1 MNEAAV
7 IGNNAL
13 VLDTKEEENK
23 LGRQVSLIEQ
33 KAESV
38 VVDSDD
44 GFAYA
49 GELTKQVKQMQAKV
63 TDYWEPMRKTTY
75 EAYKS
80 VTDHKKEMLDP
91 LASAE
96 KILKKKM
103 GAYTLHKEKERR
115 EREEELRR
123 QAEAEMNRKLEE
135 AAKAESEGD
144 ALGAEMAMTEAE
156 VMENVATTAV
166 IKPEA
171 PVAMKGVC
179 TTKTWKI
186 TKVDPTTVPTHVQGV
201 EIRPVDE
208 KAVLR
213 LIKATKGAIK
223 IPGITYE
230 EDVTV
235 SVRK

>member
-33 KAESV
+33 QAEDV

-49 GELTKQVKQMQAKV
+49 GELTKQVKQMQSKV
-63 TDYWEPMRKTTY
+63 TDYWEPMRKSTY
-75 EAYKS
+75 DAYKS

-103 GAYTLHKEKERR
+103 GAYTLQKERERR

-144 ALGAEMAMTEAE
+144 AFGAEMAMTEAE

-166 IKPEA
+166 IKPSA
-171 PVAMKGVC
+171 PVMKGVS
-179 TTKTWKI
+179 TSKTWKI
-186 TKVDPTTVPTHVQGV
+186 TKVDSAIVPTHIQGV

-223 IPGITYE
+223 IPGITFE
-230 EDVTV
+230 EDVTI
-235 SVRK
+235 SVRS

>member
-38 VVDSDD
+38 MVDSDD

-49 GELTKQVKQMQAKV
+49 GELTKQVKQMQEKV

-103 GAYTLHKEKERR
+103 GAYTLQKEKERR
-115 EREEELRR
+115 EREEGLRR

-171 PVAMKGVC
+171 PTMKGVS

-213 LIKATKGAIK
+213 LIKATKGTIK
-223 IPGITYE
+223 IPGIAYE
-230 EDVTV
+230 EDVAV

>member
-63 TDYWEPMRKTTY
+63 TDYWEPMRETTY

-103 GAYTLHKEKERR
+103 GAYTLQKEKERR

-171 PVAMKGVC
+171 PTMKGVS

-230 EDVTV
+230 EDVSV

>member
-23 LGRQVSLIEQ
+23 LGRQVSMIEQ

-38 VVDSDD
+38 VVNSDD

-49 GELTKQVKQMQAKV
+49 GELTKQIKQMQEKV

-80 VTDHKKEMLDP
+80 VTNHKKEMLDP

-103 GAYTLHKEKERR
+103 GAYTLQKEKERR

-171 PVAMKGVC
+171 PTMKGVS

-213 LIKATKGAIK
+213 LIKATKGTIK

-230 EDVTV
+230 EDVAV

>member
-38 VVDSDD
+38 VVNSDD

-103 GAYTLHKEKERR
+103 GAYTLQKERERR

-135 AAKAESEGD
+135 AVKAESEGD

-156 VMENVATTAV
+156 VMESVATTAV
-166 IKPEA
+166 ILYSVENSYLDIEVEPQERERA
-171 PVAMKGVC
+171 DMAVAMFYVLKDA
-179 TTKTWKI
+179 
-186 TKVDPTTVPTHVQGV
+186 VD
-201 EIRPVDE
+201 RLSVDLAKLE
-208 KAVLR
+208 GDCRVVD
-213 LIKATKGAIK
+213 AI
-223 IPGITYE
+223 YAAN
-230 EDVTV
+230 DV
-235 SVRK
+235 RRQMAP

>member
-38 VVDSDD
+38 AVNSDED
-44 GFAYA
+44 FAYA
-49 GELTKQVKQMQAKV
+49 GELTKQVKQMQTKV
-63 TDYWEPMRKTTY
+63 TDYWEPMRKSTY
-75 EAYKS
+75 EAYKA

-91 LASAE
+91 LAAAE
-96 KILKKKM
+96 KILKRKM
-103 GAYTLHKEKERR
+103 GAYTMQKEKERR
-115 EREEELRR
+115 EREDALRR
-123 QAEAEMNRKLEE
+123 KAEEEMNRKLEE
-135 AAKAESEGD
+135 AAKAESAGD
-144 ALGAEMAMTEAE
+144 AFGAEMAMTEAE

-171 PVAMKGVC
+171 PVMKGVS
-179 TTKTWKI
+179 TQKTWKI
-186 TKVDPTTVPTHVQGV
+186 TKIDSAIVPTHVQGV

-208 KAVLR
+208 KAILR
-213 LIKATKGAIK
+213 LIKATKGAIQ

>member
-13 VLDTKEEENK
+13 VLDTKEEESK

-38 VVDSDD
+38 VVNSDD

-63 TDYWEPMRKTTY
+63 ADYWEPMRKTTY

-103 GAYTLHKEKERR
+103 GAYTLQKERERR

-135 AAKAESEGD
+135 AAKAESAGD
-144 ALGAEMAMTEAE
+144 AFGAEMAMTEAE

-171 PVAMKGVC
+171 PVMKGVS
-179 TTKTWKI
+179 TQKTWKI
-186 TKVDPTTVPTHVQGV
+186 TKIDSAIVPTHVQGV

-208 KAVLR
+208 KAILR
-213 LIKATKGAIK
+213 LIKATKGAIQ

>member
-166 IKPEA
+166 IKTEA

>member
-49 GELTKQVKQMQAKV
+49 GELTKQVKQMQSKV
-63 TDYWEPMRKTTY
+63 TDYWEPMRKSTY
-75 EAYKS
+75 DAYKS

-103 GAYTLHKEKERR
+103 GAYTMQKERERR

-144 ALGAEMAMTEAE
+144 AFGAEMAMTEAE

-166 IKPEA
+166 IKPSA
-171 PVAMKGVC
+171 PVMKGVS
-179 TTKTWKI
+179 TSKTWKI
-186 TKVDPTTVPTHVQGV
+186 TKVDPATVPTHVQGV

-223 IPGITYE
+223 IPGITFE
-230 EDVTV
+230 EDVTI
-235 SVRK
+235 SVRS

>member
-23 LGRQVSLIEQ
+23 LGRQVSMIEQ

-38 VVDSDD
+38 VVNSDD
-44 GFAYA
+44 RFAYA
-49 GELTKQVKQMQAKV
+49 GELTKQIKQMQEKV

-80 VTDHKKEMLDP
+80 VTNHKKEMLDP

-103 GAYTLHKEKERR
+103 GAYTLQKEKERR

-171 PVAMKGVC
+171 PTMKGVS

-213 LIKATKGAIK
+213 LIKATKGTIK

-230 EDVTV
+230 EDVAV

>member
-1 MNEAAV
+1 MKDAV
-7 IGNNAL
+7 IIGNNAL
-13 VLDTKEEENK
+13 AIDTREEENK

-38 VVDSDD
+38 IVESDD

-49 GELTKQVKQMQAKV
+49 GELTKQVKQMQEKV
-63 TDYWEPMRKTTY
+63 TNYWEPMRKSTY
-75 EAYKS
+75 DAYKS

-91 LASAE
+91 LAAAE

-103 GAYTLHKEKERR
+103 GAYTLQKERERR

-123 QAEAEMNRKLEE
+123 QAEAEVDRKLEE

-144 ALGAEMAMTEAE
+144 MLGAEMAMTEAE

-171 PVAMKGVC
+171 PVMKGVS
-179 TTKTWKI
+179 TQKTWKI
-186 TKVDPTTVPTHVQGV
+186 TKIDPVTVPTHVQGV

-213 LIKATKGAIK
+213 LIKATKGAIQ
-223 IPGITYE
+223 IPGITFE

-235 SVRK
+235 SIRK

>member
-49 GELTKQVKQMQAKV
+49 GELTKQVKQMQEKV

-103 GAYTLHKEKERR
+103 GAYTLQKEKERR

-171 PVAMKGVC
+171 PTMKGVS

-213 LIKATKGAIK
+213 LIKATKGTIK
-223 IPGITYE
+223 IPGIAYE
-230 EDVTV
+230 EDVAV

>member
-33 KAESV
+33 QAEDV

-49 GELTKQVKQMQAKV
+49 GELTKQVKQMQSKV
-63 TDYWEPMRKTTY
+63 TDYWEPMRKSTY
-75 EAYKS
+75 DAYKS

-103 GAYTLHKEKERR
+103 GAYTLQKERERR

-144 ALGAEMAMTEAE
+144 AFGAEMAMTEAE

-166 IKPEA
+166 IKPSA
-171 PVAMKGVC
+171 PVMKGVS
-179 TTKTWKI
+179 TSKTWKI
-186 TKVDPTTVPTHVQGV
+186 TKVDSATVPTHVQGV

-223 IPGITYE
+223 IPGITFE
-230 EDVTV
+230 EDVTI
-235 SVRK
+235 SVRS

>member
-38 VVDSDD
+38 VVDSDV

-49 GELTKQVKQMQAKV
+49 GELTKQVKQMQSKV
-63 TDYWEPMRKTTY
+63 TDYWEPMRKSTY

-103 GAYTLHKEKERR
+103 GAYTLQKERERR

-123 QAEAEMNRKLEE
+123 QAEAEMNRNLEE

-171 PVAMKGVC
+171 PVMKVVS
-179 TTKTWKI
+179 TQKTWKI
-186 TKVDPTTVPTHVQGV
+186 TKVDHDAVPTHVQGV

-223 IPGITYE
+223 IPGITFE
-230 EDVTV
+230 EDVTI
-235 SVRK
+235 SVRS

>member
-38 VVDSDD
+38 VVNSDD

-103 GAYTLHKEKERR
+103 GAYTLQKEKERR

-135 AAKAESEGD
+135 AAKAESAGD
-144 ALGAEMAMTEAE
+144 AFGAEMAMTEAE
-156 VMENVATTAV
+156 VMENVATTAT
-166 IKPEA
+166 IKTEA
-171 PVAMKGVC
+171 PAAKGVS
-179 TTKTWKI
+179 TSKTWKI
-186 TKVDPTTVPTHVQGV
+186 THIDSLEVPTHVQGV

-213 LIKATKGAIK
+213 LIKATKGKIQ
-223 IPGITYE
+223 IPGVTYE
-230 EDVTV
+230 EDVTI
-235 SVRK
+235 SVRS

>member
-44 GFAYA
+44 GFTYA

-91 LASAE
+91 LTSAE

-103 GAYTLHKEKERR
+103 GAYTLQKERERR

-135 AAKAESEGD
+135 AVKAESEGD

-156 VMENVATTAV
+156 VMEITHFERGNGLISSNNNNITVEIKASPLERDLITTDRRELLDLLRRMNR
-166 IKPEA
+166 PEA
-171 PVAMKGVC
+171 
-179 TTKTWKI
+179 
-186 TKVDPTTVPTHVQGV
+186 
-201 EIRPVDE
+201 
-208 KAVLR
+208 
-213 LIKATKGAIK
+213 
-223 IPGITYE
+223 
-230 EDVTV
+230 
-235 SVRK
+235 

>member
-49 GELTKQVKQMQAKV
+49 GELTKQVKQMQEKV
-63 TDYWEPMRKTTY
+63 TDYWEPMRKATY

-103 GAYTLHKEKERR
+103 GAYTLQKEKERR

-156 VMENVATTAV
+156 VMENVVTTAV

-171 PVAMKGVC
+171 PTMKGVS

-186 TKVDPTTVPTHVQGV
+186 TKVDPTIVPTHVQGV

-213 LIKATKGAIK
+213 LIKATKGTIK

-230 EDVTV
+230 EDVAV

>member
-103 GAYTLHKEKERR
+103 GAYTLKEKERR

-171 PVAMKGVC
+171 PTMKGVS

-213 LIKATKGAIK
+213 LIKAAKGTIK
-223 IPGITYE
+223 IPGIAYE
-230 EDVTV
+230 EDVAV

>member
-1 MNEAAV
+1 MKDHGI
-7 IGNNAL
+7 IGNTAL
-13 VLDTKEEENK
+13 VSGGNEEENK

-38 VVDSDD
+38 VVNNDVD
-44 GFAYA
+44 FAYA
-49 GELTKQVKQMQAKV
+49 GELTKQVKQMQSKV
-63 TDYWEPMRKTTY
+63 TDYWEPMRKSTY

-91 LASAE
+91 LTAAE

-103 GAYTLHKEKERR
+103 GAYTLEKERERR

-135 AAKAESEGD
+135 AAQAEKVGD
-144 ALGAEMAMTEAE
+144 TLGMEMAMTEAE
-156 VMENVATTAV
+156 VMETVANTAV
-166 IKPEA
+166 LKPE
-171 PVAMKGVC
+171 PTVTKGVSAQ
-179 TTKTWKI
+179 KTWKI
-186 TKVDPTTVPTHVQGV
+186 TKVDPAVVPTNVMGV

-213 LIKATKGAIK
+213 LIKATKGAIQ
-223 IPGITYE
+223 IPGITFE
-230 EDVTV
+230 EDVSI

>member
-7 IGNNAL
+7 FGNNAL

-33 KAESV
+33 RAESV

-44 GFAYA
+44 GFTYA
-49 GELTKQVKQMQAKV
+49 GELTRQVKQMQTKV
-63 TDYWEPMRKTTY
+63 TDYWEPMRKSTY

-91 LASAE
+91 LAAAE

-103 GAYTLHKEKERR
+103 GAYSLQKERERR
-115 EREEELRR
+115 EREEALRR
-123 QAEAEMNRKLEE
+123 QAEEEMNRKLEE

-144 ALGAEMAMTEAE
+144 AFGAEMAMTEAE

-171 PVAMKGVC
+171 PIMKGVS
-179 TTKTWKI
+179 TQKTWKI
-186 TKVDPTTVPTHVQGV
+186 TNVDHDMVPTHIQGV

-223 IPGITYE
+223 IPGITFE
-230 EDVTV
+230 EDVTI
-235 SVRK
+235 SVRS

>member
-38 VVDSDD
+38 MVDSDD

-49 GELTKQVKQMQAKV
+49 GELTKQVKQMKAKV

-103 GAYTLHKEKERR
+103 GAYTLQKEKERR

-171 PVAMKGVC
+171 PTMKGVS

-186 TKVDPTTVPTHVQGV
+186 TKVDPATVPTHVQGV

-213 LIKATKGAIK
+213 LIKATKGTIK
-223 IPGITYE
+223 IPGIAYE
-230 EDVTV
+230 EDVAV

>member
-13 VLDTKEEENK
+13 VLGTKEEENK

-49 GELTKQVKQMQAKV
+49 GELTKQVKQMQSKV
-63 TDYWEPMRKTTY
+63 TDYWEPMRKSTY
-75 EAYKS
+75 DAYKS

-103 GAYTLHKEKERR
+103 GAYTMQKEREHR

-144 ALGAEMAMTEAE
+144 AFGAEMAMTEAE

-166 IKPEA
+166 IKPSA
-171 PVAMKGVC
+171 PVMKGVS
-179 TTKTWKI
+179 TSKTWKI
-186 TKVDPTTVPTHVQGV
+186 TKVDSATVPTHVQGV

-223 IPGITYE
+223 IPGITFE
-230 EDVTV
+230 EDVTI
-235 SVRK
+235 SVRS

>member
-1 MNEAAV
+1 
-7 IGNNAL
+7 
-13 VLDTKEEENK
+13 
-23 LGRQVSLIEQ
+23 
-33 KAESV
+33 
-38 VVDSDD
+38 
-44 GFAYA
+44 
-49 GELTKQVKQMQAKV
+49 
-63 TDYWEPMRKTTY
+63 
-75 EAYKS
+75 
-80 VTDHKKEMLDP
+80 MLDP

-103 GAYTLHKEKERR
+103 GANTLQKERERR

-135 AAKAESEGD
+135 AVKAESEGD

-156 VMENVATTAV
+156 VMESVATTAV

-171 PVAMKGVC
+171 PTMKGVS

-186 TKVDPTTVPTHVQGV
+186 TKVDSAAVPTHFQGV

>member
-13 VLDTKEEENK
+13 VLGTKEEENK

-49 GELTKQVKQMQAKV
+49 GELTKQVKQMQSKV
-63 TDYWEPMRKTTY
+63 TDYWEPMRKSTY
-75 EAYKS
+75 DAYKS

-103 GAYTLHKEKERR
+103 GAYTMQKERERR

-135 AAKAESEGD
+135 AAKAESQGD
-144 ALGAEMAMTEAE
+144 AFGAEMAMTEAE

-166 IKPEA
+166 IKPSA
-171 PVAMKGVC
+171 PVMKGVS
-179 TTKTWKI
+179 TSKTWKI
-186 TKVDPTTVPTHVQGV
+186 TKVDSATVPTHVQGV

-223 IPGITYE
+223 IPGITFE
-230 EDVTV
+230 EDVTI
-235 SVRK
+235 SVRS

>member
-1 MNEAAV
+1 MKDAV
-7 IGNNAL
+7 IIGNNAL
-13 VLDTKEEENK
+13 AIDTREEENK

-38 VVDSDD
+38 IVASDD

-49 GELTKQVKQMQAKV
+49 GELTKQVKQMQEKV
-63 TDYWEPMRKTTY
+63 TNYWEPMRKSTY
-75 EAYKS
+75 DAYKS

-91 LASAE
+91 LAAAE

-103 GAYTLHKEKERR
+103 GAYTLQKERERR

-123 QAEAEMNRKLEE
+123 QAEAEMDRKLEE

-144 ALGAEMAMTEAE
+144 MLGAEMAMTEAE
-156 VMENVATTAV
+156 VMEHVATTAV

-171 PVAMKGVC
+171 PAVKGVS
-179 TTKTWKI
+179 TQKTWKI
-186 TKVDPTTVPTHVQGV
+186 TKVDPVTVPTHVQGV

-213 LIKATKGAIK
+213 LIKATKGAIQ
-223 IPGITYE
+223 IPGITFE

-235 SVRK
+235 SIRK

>member
-13 VLDTKEEENK
+13 VLGTKEEENK

-44 GFAYA
+44 GLAYA

-63 TDYWEPMRKTTY
+63 ADYWEPMRKTTH

-80 VTDHKKEMLDP
+80 VTDHRKEMLDP
-91 LASAE
+91 LVSAE
-96 KILKKKM
+96 KILKKKV
-103 GAYTLHKEKERR
+103 GAYYLQKEKERR

-123 QAEAEMNRKLEE
+123 QAETEMNRKLEE

-166 IKPEA
+166 IKPAA
-171 PVAMKGVC
+171 PTMKGVS

-230 EDVTV
+230 EDVAV

>member
-7 IGNNAL
+7 FGNNAL

-38 VVDSDD
+38 VVNSDD

-49 GELTKQVKQMQAKV
+49 GELTKQVKQMQTKV
-63 TDYWEPMRKTTY
+63 TDYWEPMRKSTY

-91 LASAE
+91 LAAAE

-103 GAYTLHKEKERR
+103 GAYTLQKERERR

-144 ALGAEMAMTEAE
+144 AFGAEMAMAEAE
-156 VMENVATTAV
+156 VMENVATTAG

-171 PVAMKGVC
+171 PVMKGVS
-179 TTKTWKI
+179 TSKTWKI
-186 TKVDPTTVPTHVQGV
+186 TKVDSATVPTHVQGV

-213 LIKATKGAIK
+213 LIKATKGVVK
-223 IPGITYE
+223 IPGITFE
-230 EDVTV
+230 EDVTI
-235 SVRK
+235 SVRS

>member
-13 VLDTKEEENK
+13 VLDTKEEESK

-33 KAESV
+33 QAEDV

-49 GELTKQVKQMQAKV
+49 GELTKQVKQMQSKV
-63 TDYWEPMRKTTY
+63 TDYWEPMRKSTY
-75 EAYKS
+75 DAYKS

-103 GAYTLHKEKERR
+103 GAYTLQKERERR

-144 ALGAEMAMTEAE
+144 AFGAEMAMTEAE

-166 IKPEA
+166 INPSA
-171 PVAMKGVC
+171 PVMKGVS
-179 TTKTWKI
+179 TSKTWKI
-186 TKVDPTTVPTHVQGV
+186 TKVDSATVPTHVQGV

-223 IPGITYE
+223 IPGITFE
-230 EDVTV
+230 EDVTI
-235 SVRK
+235 SVRS